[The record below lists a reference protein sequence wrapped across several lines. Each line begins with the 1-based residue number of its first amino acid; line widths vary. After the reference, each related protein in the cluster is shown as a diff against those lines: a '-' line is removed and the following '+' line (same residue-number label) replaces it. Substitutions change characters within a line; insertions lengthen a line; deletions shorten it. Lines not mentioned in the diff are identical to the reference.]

1 MCQRQGSAGCFLIK
15 FYATRKRNAHCNA
28 TTATLVLNVKIM
40 HMRKRWSACL
50 QDDHS
55 DLQRKHG
62 ALQDSLS
69 AARRDAD
76 AARSERDKDAQQT
89 ATTLAEMRHDLVQAQ
104 GEAKQALAR
113 AAAELCSAQAE
124 VRDLLSRVA
133 LLQRHL
139 QDEVATREVAE
150 ADVTASRMSLA
161 EAKHQVQLAEGRY
174 DGVKEQSAQ
183 LRVSPPH
190 VVPRLI
196 APDSLLLMKDRP

>member
-1 MCQRQGSAGCFLIK
+1 M
-15 FYATRKRNAHCNA
+15 
-28 TTATLVLNVKIM
+28 LNVKIQ
-40 HMRKRWSACL
+40 HMRKIWSVCL
-50 QDDHS
+50 QGDHS
-55 DLQRKHG
+55 DLQRKHS

-89 ATTLAEMRHDLVQAQ
+89 ATTLAELRYELVLAQ

-124 VRDLLSRVA
+124 GRDLMSRVA
-133 LLQRHL
+133 LLQRQL

-161 EAKHQVQLAEGRY
+161 EAQHQVQLAEGRY

-190 VVPRLI
+190 V
-196 APDSLLLMKDRP
+196 SLFNST